1 MTVEQILALPI
12 IKDDTHI
19 FIRTE
24 AFELRACLT
33 RLHPQILRWY
43 PYDAMAFSWDDDNQV
58 YITIYSWVQL

>member
-1 MTVEQILALPI
+1 MTVEQILALPF

-33 RLHPQILRWY
+33 RLY
-43 PYDAMAFSWDDDNQV
+43 P
-58 YITIYSWVQL
+58 

>member
-1 MTVEQILALPI
+1 MTVEQILALPF

-43 PYDAMAFSWDDDNQV
+43 PYDVKAFSWEEDNRV
-58 YITIYSWVQL
+58 YITIYTGVQL

>member
-1 MTVEQILALPI
+1 MTVEQILALPF

-24 AFELRACLT
+24 VFELRACLT

-43 PYDAMAFSWDDDNQV
+43 PYDVKVFSWDEDNQV
-58 YITIYSWVQL
+58 CITIYTGVEL